1 MSKQPPVGAARVTRL
16 LATRDRI
23 GRIGRRGRALA
34 TQLDMLRSIGVRAML
49 DRRED
54 WAATS
59 ALLSQRMES
68 LYLDFWTQAASAAG
82 AVISPMDD
90 GFLTISRADRRTIV
104 RQRHV
109 MLDSPVALALAG
121 NKSAMHASL
130 GAAGIPVPR
139 YTQIEFPDIEPAEEF
154 RRGVE
159 GTCVV
164 KPAQGTSGG
173 FGVTCGVTT
182 SDDLLRACMRAARW
196 DPQIIVEAQ
205 TRGTEYRALVL
216 DDHVLDVVRRSP
228 CAVTADGMSDIA
240 ELIAAENERRRTSNG
255 RLGYSHIGIDLDCL
269 LALRRQ
275 GLTLR
280 AVPARDTRV
289 EVKSSANDSGPA
301 ETHTLHDVPAE
312 LARAAISAART
323 VGLRFAGVELIT
335 PDPTVP
341 LPVAGGTVIE
351 VNGAPGLQYHYQVRD
366 PERATPV
373 AALVLERLLA

>member
-1 MSKQPPVGAARVTRL
+1 MRRRSPFGAARAARL
-16 LATRDRI
+16 LVTPDRIARI
-23 GRIGRRGRALA
+23 GRSGWALA
-34 TQLDMLRSIGVRAML
+34 AQLDMLRSIGVRAML

-59 ALLSQRMES
+59 ALLAQRMES
-68 LYLDFWTQAASAAG
+68 MYLDFWTQAASAAG

-90 GFLTISRADRRTIV
+90 GFLAISRGDQRTIV

-121 NKSAMHASL
+121 NKSAMYASL
-130 GAAGIPVPR
+130 GAAGIPVPEHI
-139 YTQIEFPDIEPAEEF
+139 QIEFPDLAPAEEF
-154 RRGVE
+154 RREAE

-196 DPQIIVEAQ
+196 DPHIIVEAQ

-216 DDHVLDVVRRSP
+216 DGRVLDVVRRSA

-240 ELIAAENERRRTSNG
+240 ELIATENERRRTSNG
-255 RLGYSHIGIDLDCL
+255 RLGYSHIGIDLDCV

-280 AVPARDTRV
+280 SVPARDTRV

-301 ETHTLHDVPAE
+301 ETETLPDVPAE
-312 LARAAISAART
+312 LARTAIVATRT

-335 PDPTVP
+335 SDPTVP
-341 LPVAGGTVIE
+341 LSVARGTVIE
-351 VNGAPGLQYHYQVRD
+351 VNGAPGLQYHYQVRN

-373 AALVLERLLA
+373 ATLVLERLLA